1 MYGHRRRVC
10 MLILINV
17 KHVAFWRFDDFLTI
31 MFCIF
36 VLTLL
41 FYVYSREI
49 EILLHFNVTN
59 YFTYCTIF
67 LKNINPISRLQFF
80 TVKPCQGSLHYS
92 TKTFKKQKLDSWL
105 ISQSFDYLLLIIKG
119 KFGIKTR
126 ECLEIIVFSLV
137 KLKRL

>member
-49 EILLHFNVTN
+49 EILVHFNVTN
-59 YFTYCTIF
+59 YFTYCNIF
-67 LKNINPISRLQFF
+67 LKSINPISRLQF
-80 TVKPCQGSLHYS
+80 L
-92 TKTFKKQKLDSWL
+92 
-105 ISQSFDYLLLIIKG
+105 QSN
-119 KFGIKTR
+119 
-126 ECLEIIVFSLV
+126 LV
-137 KLKRL
+137 KVHYTIAPKLLRNKNSIHDWSRNRLITYCLLSKESSELKLENALK